1 MTTRSQKL
9 NKEQLL
15 GASRELAVAL
25 GAFLFAFFP
34 GIEGIWNEAL
44 GVAVAAVALGFSVKA
59 KELTQDVII
68 SFIRKLVTFAA
79 IVIGSKLSIEV
90 QGAILTAAGF
100 IVPVVWQ
107 WIEKAKNK

>member
-1 MTTRSQKL
+1 MTKAQKL

-15 GASRELAVAL
+15 GAARELAVAL

-34 GIEGIWNEAL
+34 GIEAHWNEAV
-44 GVAVAAVALGFSVKA
+44 GVAVAGFALFFSVRS
-59 KELTQDVII
+59 KELTQDAII

-79 IVIGSKLSIEV
+79 IVIGSKLSVEV

-100 IVPVVWQ
+100 IVPVLWQ